1 MPRAVAFAIT
11 VLLVALT
18 SCTKSP
24 APPGPPVPGAS
35 VRLPDDV
42 IPQAYAISLTPDL
55 AHMTFAGAVT
65 ITIDVRRPVKALVLN
80 ALDLVIERA
89 SLDGGG
95 PAKVGLD
102 ASAQTASFDFGRTI
116 DPGRHTLAITYRG
129 RIYTSSAGL
138 FTLAYATPAGPR
150 RMLVSQMESADAR
163 RVFPGWDQP
172 DRKATFQLSVI
183 APAGQMAVSNMPQAS
198 VRALPDGL
206 QQVAFQT
213 TPKMSSYL
221 LFLGLGDLERISR
234 TVDGVDVGVVVR
246 KGAAGNGRWALDR
259 ACELLKYYNDYFGI
273 RYPLPKLDLVGAPGA
288 GSFGAM
294 ENWGAILIFENRILD
309 DPKLSTEDDR
319 QNDTVYI
326 AHEMAHQW
334 FGDLVTMTWW
344 NDLWLNE
351 SFAEWME
358 AKAIDHLHPDWRVG
372 LAEASLREAA
382 LQLDSGPATHPVVQ
396 PAETLEQVEETGD
409 AITYDKGAA
418 VIRML
423 EAYVGED
430 AWQGG
435 VRAFLREHAYG
446 NASHADLWR
455 AIEASAGRPVAGIAQ
470 DFTEQAGVPL
480 VNAEIMVGEAPGSG
494 LFLIE
499 SQLGGSGGSGR
510 GWRIPVSARP
520 VGGGASVQTMVRPG
534 ALVQA
539 LHSPRP
545 GPLVVNP
552 GQVGYFRTLY
562 SMSAF
567 APLVQRLDR
576 LEPAD
581 QLNLIQDGWALA
593 QAGATR
599 AGPFMTLA
607 DRLPAS
613 ADPRV
618 WSVALDA
625 VNDIDRLYQ
634 DTPGQAAFRTWAR
647 RRLHPLMARVGWD
660 GGPTSHDRF
669 AVLRPALITALAELD
684 DPAVLAE
691 AARRYASF
699 RRDPASLPAGLRGA
713 VLGIAGRQ
721 ADASAFDALRLRA
734 RSAPDPQE
742 QRQYL
747 LALAQA
753 KDPAIAQKTL
763 ELSLSPEVPA
773 TLGPVMMRIVAA
785 RRPDLAW
792 RFALAHRAELT
803 PRLDPSQQIS
813 FMPRLLWTASDPAR
827 ADELHAY
834 AEKTYPPG
842 GRREANRVEAG
853 IRRNAD
859 VKSRCL
865 PEIDRWLAAPDLAL
879 APRSGEREGPARR
892 AGG

>member
-1 MPRAVAFAIT
+1 MQRTVALALA
-11 VLLVALT
+11 VLLLALT
-18 SCTKSP
+18 SCSRPQAP
-24 APPGPPVPGAS
+24 AGPPEPGAS

-55 AHMTFAGAVT
+55 SHMTFAGAVT

-80 ALDLVIERA
+80 ALDLAIERA
-89 SLDGGG
+89 SLDGGA

-102 ASAQTASFDFGRTI
+102 SGSQTARFDFGRTVE
-116 DPGRHTLAITYRG
+116 PGRHTLAITYRG

-138 FTLAYATPAGPR
+138 FTLEYATPGGPR

-172 DRKATFQLSVI
+172 DRKATFQLTVI

-198 VRALPDGL
+198 ASSLPGGL
-206 QQVAFQT
+206 QRVAFQT

-234 TVDGVDVGVVVR
+234 MVDGVDVGVVVR
-246 KGAAGNGRWALDR
+246 KGAAANGRWALDR

-319 QNDTVYI
+319 QTTAVYI

-334 FGDLVTMTWW
+334 FGDLVTMSWW

-358 AKAIDHLHPDWRVG
+358 AKSVDHLHPDWRIG
-372 LAEASLREAA
+372 LAEASGREAA
-382 LQLDSGPATHPVVQ
+382 LELDSGPATHPVVQ

-409 AITYDKGAA
+409 SITYDKGAA

-430 AWQGG
+430 AWRDG

-446 NASHADLWR
+446 NASHVDLWS
-455 AIEASAGRPVAGIAQ
+455 AIEATARRPVAGIAQ
-470 DFTEQAGVPL
+470 DFTEQSGVPL
-480 VNAEIMVGEAPGSG
+480 VNAEIMVGEAPGSA

-499 SQLGGSGGSGR
+499 GQVGGTAGSGR
-510 GWRIPVSARP
+510 GWRIPVSASSL
-520 VGGGASVQTMVRPG
+520 GGGPSVQTMVRPG
-534 ALVQA
+534 ALVHA

-567 APLVQRLDR
+567 APLVRRLDR

-593 QAGATR
+593 QAGAAR
-599 AGPFMTLA
+599 AGQFMTLA

-618 WSVALDA
+618 WSATLDA
-625 VNDIDRLYQ
+625 ISEIDRLYQ
-634 DTPGQAAFRTWAR
+634 DTPGQAAFRGWAR
-647 RRLHPLMARVGWD
+647 RRLRPLMARVGWG
-660 GGPTSHDRF
+660 GGPPSKDRF
-669 AVLRPALITALAELD
+669 AVLRPALITAMAELE
-684 DPAVLAE
+684 DPAVLGE
-691 AARRYASF
+691 AARRYAGF

-721 ADASAFDALRLRA
+721 ADAAAFDALRLKA
-734 RSAPDPQE
+734 RSAHDPQE

-747 LALAQA
+747 LALARA
-753 KDPAIAQKTL
+753 EDPAIAQRAL
-763 ELSLSPEVPA
+763 DLSLSPEVPA
-773 TLGPVMMRIVAA
+773 TLGPVMVRVVAA
-785 RRPDLAW
+785 RHPDLAW

-813 FMPRLLWTASDPAR
+813 FMPTVLRASSDPAR
-827 ADELHAY
+827 ADDLHAY

-842 GRREANRVEAG
+842 GRREATRAEAE
-853 IRRNAD
+853 IRRKAD

-865 PEIDRWLAAPDLAL
+865 PEIDRWLAAAK
-879 APRSGEREGPARR
+879 A
-892 AGG
+892 

>member
-294 ENWGAILIFENRILD
+294 ENWGAILFFENRILD

-319 QNDTVYI
+319 QTIAVYI

-358 AKAIDHLHPDWRVG
+358 AKSLDHLHPDWRVG
-372 LAEASLREAA
+372 LAEASAREVA
-382 LQLDSGPATHPVVQ
+382 LKLDAGPATHPVVQ
-396 PAETLEQVEETGD
+396 PADTLEQVEETGD

-430 AWQGG
+430 AWRDG

-446 NASHADLWR
+446 NASNADLWR
-455 AIEASAGRPVAGIAQ
+455 AIEASSKRPVAGIAQ

-480 VNAEIMVGEAPGSG
+480 VNAEIMASEGPGSG
-494 LFLIE
+494 LFLTE
-499 SQLGGSGGSGR
+499 GQLGGTAGAGR
-510 GWRIPVSARP
+510 GWRIPVTARP
-520 VGGGASVQTMVRPG
+520 LEGGAPAQTMVRPG
-534 ALVQA
+534 SLVHT
-539 LHSPRP
+539 LHSPQP

-552 GQVGYFRTLY
+552 GQAGYFRTLY
-562 SMSAF
+562 SPSAF
-567 APLVQRLDR
+567 APLVQRLDG

-593 QAGATR
+593 QAGVAP
-599 AGPFMTLA
+599 ASQFMALA
-607 DRLPAS
+607 DRLPAG

-618 WSVALDA
+618 WSVTLEAIGE
-625 VNDIDRLYQ
+625 IDRLYQ

-647 RRLHPLMARVGWD
+647 SRLRPLLARAGWS
-660 GGPTSHDRF
+660 GGPPSADRYS
-669 AVLRPALITALAELD
+669 VLRPELIRAMADLD
-684 DPAVLAE
+684 DPTVLGE
-691 AARRYASF
+691 AARRYAGF
-699 RRDPASLPAGLRGA
+699 QRDPASLPAGLRSA
-713 VLGIAGRQ
+713 VLSIAGNQ
-721 ADASAFDALRLRA
+721 ADAAAFEALRA
-734 RSAPDPQE
+734 RARAASDPQE

-747 LALAQA
+747 LALSRA
-753 KDPAIAQKTL
+753 KNPAIAEKAL

-773 TLGPVMMRIVAA
+773 TLGPVMVRTVAA
-785 RRPDLAW
+785 RHADLAW
-792 RFALAHRAELT
+792 RFALAHRSELT
-803 PRLDPSQQIS
+803 PRLDPSQQVS
-813 FMPRLLWTASDPAR
+813 FMPSVLASSNDPAR

-834 AEKTYPPG
+834 AEKTFPPG
-842 GRREANRVEAG
+842 GRRDASRAEAE
-853 IRRNAD
+853 IRRKAD
-859 VKSRCL
+859 VKSRRL
-865 PEIDRWLAAPDLAL
+865 PDIDRWLAA
-879 APRSGEREGPARR
+879 R
-892 AGG
+892 AKA